1 MTIIYTQPSKEDIK
15 MIVKLNPQT
24 REDELDKLTLT
35 LKQMELDVT
44 LLPHTKGITL
54 ELHGIVTDDKLELI
68 TRLPKVIKTEK
79 IQSPYKK
86 ASKQLHPD
94 PSVIEVGNIKIGG
107 GHFAMIGGPCSIED
121 KDQLE
126 KTAEYVKEAGGN
138 MLRGGAFKA
147 RSSPYSLQGLGKSGL
162 DIMSSV
168 GQKLDM
174 PIVSEVMSIDQIEL
188 FKDVDMFQVG
198 ARNMQNFDLL
208 KALGKTNKPILLK
221 RGMSATI

>member
-1 MTIIYTQPSKEDIK
+1 

-138 MLRGGAFKA
+138 MLRGGAFKP
-147 RSSPYSLQGLGKSGL
+147 RTSPYSFQGLGKSGL

-174 PIVSEVMSIDQIEL
+174 PIVSEVMSIEIGRAH
-188 FKDVDMFQVG
+188 V
-198 ARNMQNFDLL
+198 
-208 KALGKTNKPILLK
+208 
-221 RGMSATI
+221 

>member
-15 MIVKLNPQT
+15 MIVKLKPQT
-24 REDELDKLTLT
+24 REDELDKLTVT

-94 PSVIEVGNIKIGG
+94 PSVIEVGNIKISG
-107 GHFAMIGGPCSIED
+107 GHFAMIGDPCSIED
-121 KDQLE
+121 KDQVE
-126 KTAEYVKEAGGN
+126 Q
-138 MLRGGAFKA
+138 
-147 RSSPYSLQGLGKSGL
+147 SS
-162 DIMSSV
+162 
-168 GQKLDM
+168 
-174 PIVSEVMSIDQIEL
+174 
-188 FKDVDMFQVG
+188 
-198 ARNMQNFDLL
+198 
-208 KALGKTNKPILLK
+208 
-221 RGMSATI
+221 